1 MFIWNCAE
9 KPFHCNIHLINW
21 INDRESNLKSK
32 NAILNVSS
40 HRPRENSNCSFIF
53 LICGYPCDYISE
65 IWDTINM
72 VFISAV
78 QVLSHM
84 WLFAA
89 SWTVA
94 RQASLSITNSQSL
107 LKLMSIESVMT
118 SNHLIFC
125 RLLLLQP
132 SIFPSIRVFSNESV
146 LCIRLVEVLE
156 LQLQHQS
163 FQWIL
168 RNYFL

>member
-1 MFIWNCAE
+1 MWTKNVQMSKLGLE
-9 KPFHCNIHLINW
+9 KEEEPEIKLPTITGSLKKQEHLINW

-107 LKLMSIESVMT
+107 LKLMPIESVMP
-118 SNHLIFC
+118 SNHLILHC
-125 RLLLLQP
+125 PLLLMP
-132 SIFPSIRVFSNESV
+132 SVFPSISLIGSD
-146 LCIRLVEVLE
+146 LIG
-156 LQLQHQS
+156 
-163 FQWIL
+163 
-168 RNYFL
+168 